1 MKIYRKIFTLVLT
14 LCVTNIS
21 VAQNI
26 KPINQSTQYSA
37 FTNKYIDSLEA
48 AESDF
53 DYSISQYGND
63 SLYIS
68 FFPKASYAPLFLPP
82 TFYKGIS
89 HRTLTIGSY
98 NNDLSNK
105 AIDNVMMSIYLKR
118 PDLIRTTESHLDI
131 IGPTLEV
138 SHRITPDEQQLT
150 KHVAPKAVE
159 PEIEDF
165 GISIYKPNFW
175 SYNGDYYLQFLQNY
189 VSDNWY
195 KGGESNYS
203 MVGAV
208 TLQANYNNKQ
218 KLKWDN
224 KLEMKLGL
232 QTSQSDSLHTLK
244 TTEDLLRY
252 TGKFGIQAT
261 KKWYYTVQFIAY
273 TQFMRGYKNND
284 TFTYSDFA
292 SPLNLN
298 LSLGMDYN
306 VDWFN
311 HKLSGTIHL
320 APAAYNFKYVS
331 RLALSTRY
339 GLKDG
344 HHTLND
350 IGSECTLDLSWA
362 FSDMIK
368 WKTRLYGYTTY
379 KRAEIEWENT
389 ITFQFNKYISSNIFI
404 YPRFDD
410 GTNRDGKYGYWQYK
424 EYASIGFSYSF

>member
-1 MKIYRKIFTLVLT
+1 MTPMM
-14 LCVTNIS
+14 
-21 VAQNI
+21 AQYQ
-26 KPINQSTQYSA
+26 KSINRSTKYSA
-37 FTNKYIDSLEA
+37 FTDRYIDSLKA
-48 AESDF
+48 AEGDF
-53 DYSISQYGND
+53 DYSLSQYGND
-63 SLYIS
+63 SLYLS
-68 FFPKASYAPLFLPP
+68 FYPKAPYAQLFLPP

-89 HRTLTIGSY
+89 HRI
-98 NNDLSNK
+98 LSIDSNEQDRLNE
-105 AIDNVMMSIYLKR
+105 AIDKAMMSIYLKR
-118 PDLIRTTESHLDI
+118 PDLISTTESHLDV

-138 SHRITPDEQQLT
+138 NKRIAPDEQLLT
-150 KHVAPKAVE
+150 KHVAPKAIE
-159 PEIEDF
+159 PEIEDL

-218 KLKWDN
+218 KLKWEN

-232 QTSQSDSLHTLK
+232 QTSQSDSLHKVK
-244 TTEDLLRY
+244 TTEDMLRY
-252 TGKFGIQAT
+252 TGKLGLQAT
-261 KKWYYTVQFIAY
+261 KKWYYTVQLIAY

-292 SPLNLN
+292 SPLNIN

-306 VDWFN
+306 VEWFN
-311 HKLSGTIHL
+311 KKLTGTIHL

-339 GLKDG
+339 GLKEG
-344 HHTLND
+344 NHTLHD
-350 IGSECTLDLSWA
+350 LGSECTLDLTWK
-362 FSDMIK
+362 FSDMMK

-410 GTNRDGKYGYWQYK
+410 GTKRDDKYGYWQYK